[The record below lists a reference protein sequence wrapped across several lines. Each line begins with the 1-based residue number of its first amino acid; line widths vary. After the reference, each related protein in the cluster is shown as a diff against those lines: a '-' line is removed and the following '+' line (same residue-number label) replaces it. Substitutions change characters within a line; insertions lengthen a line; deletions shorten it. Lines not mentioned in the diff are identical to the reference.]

1 MSDSNY
7 YLAKNYLRRYYKIF
21 QDNFKF
27 DKFKGI

>member
-7 YLAKNYLRRYYKIF
+7 YLAKNYLQHYKIF

>member
-1 MSDSNY
+1 MNDSN
-7 YLAKNYLRRYYKIF
+7 YLAKNYLQHYKIF